1 MQVQADLSRHLA
13 SIKSICNSV
22 SATLDGTGDQVG
34 EALEDAEGEEDDD
47 REEYEEADE
56 DVVSMTGPFSS
67 TPTQGLSVSGPSSF
81 TPQVF
86 GPAPPLDSTPFAMQ
100 NAVPG

>member
-1 MQVQADLSRHLA
+1 M
-13 SIKSICNSV
+13 CNSV

-67 TPTQGLSVSGPSSF
+67 TPTQGLSVFGPSSF
-81 TPQVF
+81 QPAVF
-86 GPAPPLDSTPFAMQ
+86 GPAPPIDPTSFVMQ